1 MQSESLDLP
10 QCQYYWT
17 LFLFCLYKLSLILRL
32 CRKKKFAVAWM
43 NLCPTSICMLL
54 RSPLRMSKRWVKSCR
69 SMFWCTLS
77 ESSTGQVALAIF
89 CVFSDTF
96 YHGSGEG
103 ECLLVIEVAVGAASL
118 QVTFAVKI
126 IVVFFWWWHF
136 QRCRVVYFSI

>member
-1 MQSESLDLP
+1 MQSESLEFTTMSILLNLILI
-10 QCQYYWT
+10 
-17 LFLFCLYKLSLILRL
+17 LFILISLILRL
-32 CRKKKFAVAWM
+32 CRKKKF
-43 NLCPTSICMLL
+43 S
-54 RSPLRMSKRWVKSCR
+54 
-69 SMFWCTLS
+69 
-77 ESSTGQVALAIF
+77 LAIF
-89 CVFSDTF
+89 APLLSACSWGHLWECQRGAWNHVDLCFELGKWHWQYSVFFSDTF